1 MHSTFNDKQQCE
13 MQCTWRLTE
22 WTFGCILWSVFPGKY
37 ELTLKHRRILR
48 KKSKDG
54 NMTGNVR
61 TKVLRT
67 DVDRLGTPN
76 PVWANFQF
84 QELPHTFVPFI
95 RRDAALVLGY
105 GRKGLESGYPLCK
118 SRTAWRFIFFWF
130 FIFVCTILMLF
141 EQKPNSYMQGR
152 SCVHNQGGRRAGI

>member
-1 MHSTFNDKQQCE
+1 MAGHMHSTFNDKQQCE

-105 GRKGLESGYPLCK
+105 GRKGRIPPVQIQDGMK
-118 SRTAWRFIFFWF
+118 VHFFLVF
-130 FIFVCTILMLF
+130 YF
-141 EQKPNSYMQGR
+141 R
-152 SCVHNQGGRRAGI
+152 VHDTYVVWTKAKLLHAGTLVRA